1 MRFANRIHS
10 AAAFTAALLISLSP
24 ATASQLLRG
33 HLIDDRVPEAVA
45 ASRSLGPVGRSMR
58 MNLAIG
64 LPLRNQSELASLVQQ
79 VADPASP
86 NYRHF
91 LTPGQ
96 FAERFGPTEADYQ
109 ALASFMRANGLEV
122 TGTHPNR
129 MILDVGGP
137 VADIERTFH
146 VNMVRWN
153 HPTRGE
159 FFAPDREPSLDAGVE
174 ILDVSGLDN
183 FYVPRPMDL
192 RVAPL
197 GKAKPLTT
205 GSGPGGLFIG
215 GDFRA
220 AYVPSVTLNGAGQT
234 IGLFELDG
242 YYAADVTANFKQAGL
257 PAVPISTV
265 LLDGFNGTPGSGNI
279 EVTLDI
285 MMAAYMAPGASII
298 VYEGLNPNDVLN
310 RMATDDKASQ
320 LSSSWTFSPTNAT
333 TEQIFQE
340 MITQGQSLFQA
351 SGDSGAYHGYIMPP
365 ADDPN
370 VTVVGGTSL
379 TTSGAGGPWASE
391 TTWADGGGGV
401 SQVWPI
407 PSYQQKV
414 NLSAAGGSTTMR
426 NIPDVALLAD
436 VQSFL
441 IADNGSGYSIG
452 GTSEAAPLWAGFVAL
467 ANQQAVSGGKA
478 KVGFLNPTIYSI
490 GLSSHYASDLH
501 DIATGSNGFPAVTGY
516 DLATGWGTPTGQ
528 SLINDLTGAAN
539 VPSFSLSSSASP
551 LSIAPGKSGTSTIN
565 VNAQNGFNG
574 TVSLGVS
581 GLPAGVTAS
590 FSPQNATTSSLL
602 TVNVPSSASPGTST
616 LTITGTSGT
625 LTASTRL
632 TLTIAGLASFTL
644 TANPS
649 NVTLKPGGGGGSS
662 TITLAPQ
669 NGFTGSVSLSVSGVP
684 SGVTATWGTAS
695 GGGIPLNFSAASNAP
710 AGTST
715 VTVTGTS
722 GTLTSKVGI
731 SLTVVAGSA
740 GFTLS
745 ASPSTLSIHPG
756 SSGGGTIFVN
766 PQGSFTGTVAFSA
779 SGLPSG
785 VTASFN
791 PASATGHTTVTFT
804 AAANA
809 PASTTTV
816 TITGTSGSL
825 TGKTNITLT
834 VGAAPSFTL
843 TASPSSLTIARGSK
857 GSSTITLTEQNGFN
871 GTVTVSLSGFPG
883 GTGYTWGPGPAMYSL
898 VLTILPSQFAS
909 PGQSTV
915 TVTGTSGNLKAT
927 TFINLTV
934 K

>member
-1 MRFANRIHS
+1 
-10 AAAFTAALLISLSP
+10 
-24 ATASQLLRG
+24 
-33 HLIDDRVPEAVA
+33 
-45 ASRSLGPVGRSMR
+45 

-79 VADPASP
+79 IADPASP
-86 NYRHF
+86 NYRHY
-91 LTPGQ
+91 LTPEQ

-109 ALASFMRANGLEV
+109 ALASFLRANGLEV

-129 MILDVGGP
+129 MILDVSGS
-137 VADIERTFH
+137 VEDVERTLH
-146 VNMVRWN
+146 VNILRWS

-159 FFAPDREPSLDAGVE
+159 FFAPDREPSIDAGVE
-174 ILDVSGLDN
+174 ILDISGLDN
-183 FYVPRPMDL
+183 FSVPRPMDL

-197 GKAKPLTT
+197 GKANPLTT

-220 AYVPSVTLNGAGQT
+220 AYAPSVTLNGAGQT
-234 IGLFELDG
+234 VGLFELDG

-298 VYEGLNPNDVLN
+298 VYEGLSPNDVLN
-310 RMATDDKASQ
+310 RMATDKLASQ

-351 SGDSGAYHGYIMPP
+351 SGDDGAYHGAIMPP

-379 TTSGAGGPWASE
+379 TTSGPGGPWASE
-391 TTWADGGGGV
+391 TTWPDGGGGV
-401 SQVWPI
+401 STVWPI
-407 PSYQQKV
+407 PSYQKPV
-414 NLSAAGGSTTMR
+414 NMSAAGGSSTMR
-426 NIPDVALLAD
+426 NIPDVALIAD
-436 VQSFL
+436 IQTFL
-441 IADNGSGYSIG
+441 IADNGKQYSIG
-452 GTSEAAPLWAGFVAL
+452 GTSEAAPLWAGFIAL
-467 ANQQAVSGGKA
+467 ANQQAVSAGKA

-490 GLSSHYASDLH
+490 GLGSHYASDLH
-501 DIATGSNGFPAVTGY
+501 DITTGSNGFPAVAGY
-516 DLATGWGTPTGQ
+516 DLATGWGTITGQ
-528 SLINDLTGAAN
+528 SLINDLAGAPN
-539 VPSFSLSSSASP
+539 VPAFSLSSTASS
-551 LSIAPGKSGTSTIN
+551 LSIAPGKSGASTIT
-565 VNAQNGFNG
+565 VNPQNGFNG
-574 TVSLGVS
+574 SVSLGVS
-581 GLPAGVTAS
+581 GLPSGVTAS

-602 TVNVPSSASPGTST
+602 TVNVSASAAPTTAT

-625 LTASTRL
+625 LTSSARL
-632 TLTIAGLASFTL
+632 TLTITGSASFTL

-649 NVTLKPGGGGGSS
+649 SVTLKPGGSGAS

-669 NGFTGSVSLSVSGVP
+669 SGFSGSVTVSVSGVP
-684 SGVTATWGTAS
+684 SGVTAAWGTPS
-695 GGGIPLNFSAASNAP
+695 GSSIPLNFSAASNAP
-710 AGTST
+710 AGTAT

-722 GTLTSKVGI
+722 GSLSAKVTIG
-731 SLTVVAGSA
+731 LTVTAAAS
-740 GFTLS
+740 GFTLTATPTAVS
-745 ASPSTLSIHPG
+745 ISPG
-756 SSGGGTIFVN
+756 ASGGSAITVN
-766 PQGSFTGTVAFSA
+766 AQGGFNGTVGFSV

-785 VTASFN
+785 VTASIS
-791 PASATGHTTVTFT
+791 PASTTGHTTVTFT

-809 PASTTTV
+809 PTSTTTV

-825 TGKTNITLT
+825 TAKTTVTLT
-834 VGAAPSFTL
+834 VAPAPSFTL
-843 TASPSSLTIARGSK
+843 SASPNSLTIARGSK
-857 GSSTITLTEQNGFN
+857 GSSTITLSEQNGFN

-883 GTGYTWGPGPAMYSL
+883 GTSYTWAPGPAPYSL

-909 PGQSTV
+909 PGQSTI
-915 TVTGTSGNLKAT
+915 TVAGASGNLKAAT
-927 TFINLTV
+927 TINLTV